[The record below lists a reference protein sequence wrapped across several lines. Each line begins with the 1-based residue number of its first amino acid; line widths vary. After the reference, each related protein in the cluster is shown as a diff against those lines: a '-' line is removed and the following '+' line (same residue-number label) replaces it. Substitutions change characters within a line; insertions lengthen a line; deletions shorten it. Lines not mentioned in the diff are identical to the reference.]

1 MIMPDEIRPPERGD
15 MEVRSKHDD
24 ILAVEGGAPV
34 RTEPL
39 PAWPLFPEPD
49 VQAVAEVL
57 RSGRVNYWTGD
68 EGKRFEAEFA
78 AHCDVAHGIA
88 LANGTVA
95 LELALAALG
104 IGEGDEVVVTPRSFM
119 ASASAVVL
127 RGARAV
133 FAEIDRDTQ
142 NITAETVAAVVT
154 DRTRAILPVH
164 LAGLPCDM
172 DPLMEL
178 AGRHGLFVI
187 EDCAQAHGATY
198 KGRPVGGLG
207 HAAAFS
213 FCQDKI
219 MTTGGEGGMFVT
231 DDEAVWRRAWAY
243 KDHGKSHR
251 TVFEVEH
258 QPGFRY
264 LHESMG
270 TNWRMTEMQAVLG
283 RRQLARLPEWHDRRA
298 ANAAVLAEGLR
309 RIPGLRV
316 PAVPAWAGHA
326 WYKFYA
332 FVEPARLKPGWDRFR
347 VKETISAEGVPCYSG
362 SCPEIYL
369 EKAFADS
376 GMGPA
381 GRLPVARELGETS
394 LMYLV
399 HPTLTDRDMADAVAA
414 TRKVMAAA
422 VR

>member
-1 MIMPDEIRPPERGD
+1 
-15 MEVRSKHDD
+15 
-24 ILAVEGGAPV
+24 
-34 RTEPL
+34 
-39 PAWPLFPEPD
+39 
-49 VQAVAEVL
+49 VAEVL

-68 EGKRFEAEFA
+68 EGKAFEQEFA
-78 AHCDVAHGIA
+78 AHCGVEYGLA

-95 LELALAALG
+95 LELAMAALG
-104 IGEGDEVVVTPRSFM
+104 IGPGDEVVVTPRSFM
-119 ASASAVVL
+119 ASASTVVL

-133 FAEIDRDTQ
+133 FAEVDRDTQ
-142 NITAETVAAVVT
+142 NITADTIAPLINE
-154 DRTRAILPVH
+154 RTRAIIPVH

-172 DPLMEL
+172 DPIMDL
-178 AGRHGLFVI
+178 AASHGLFVI

-198 KGRPVGGLG
+198 KGRPVGGIG
-207 HAAAFS
+207 HAGAFS

-219 MTTGGEGGMFVT
+219 MTTGGEGGLLVT

-251 TVFEVEH
+251 TVYEVEH
-258 QPGFRY
+258 KPGFRY

-270 TNWRMTEMQAVLG
+270 TNWRLTEMQAVLG
-283 RRQLARLPEWHDRRA
+283 RRQLARLPEWHARRA
-298 ANAAVLAEGLR
+298 ANAAILAAGLR
-309 RIPGLRV
+309 GIPGLRV
-316 PAVPAWAGHA
+316 PPVPDWAGHA

-332 FVEPARLKPGWDRFR
+332 FVEPDRLKEGWDRFR
-347 VKETISAEGVPCYSG
+347 VKETISAEGIPCYSG

-369 EKAFADS
+369 EKAFVAA

-381 GRLPVARELGETS
+381 ERLPVARELGETS
-394 LMYLV
+394 LMFLV
-399 HPTLTDRDMADAVAA
+399 HPTLADADMADAVQA